1 MNIERL
7 HVFGYCSLQ
16 NVSLDLKQLNDASE
30 LSNVTLQYLC
40 LLAAILSARPP
51 TLLAINEPEIS
62 PHPRLYEPL
71 AHLLVQASHQ
81 SQLWITTHSQELAD
95 YILEMTGISPLELE
109 KVDGETRLKGVRL
122 GEHNNKEYLDDRD
135 EDDE

>member
-1 MNIERL
+1 
-7 HVFGYCSLQ
+7 
-16 NVSLDLKQLNDASE
+16 
-30 LSNVTLQYLC
+30 
-40 LLAAILSARPP
+40 
-51 TLLAINEPEIS
+51 
-62 PHPRLYEPL
+62 
-71 AHLLVQASHQ
+71 VQASHQ